1 MSRAE
6 ARLLELRQAAQ
17 VALTEEDVSLI
28 MAEEL
33 ALHEALE
40 ATRIDEV
47 AHFWI
52 RLASNPDHVRS
63 FLRDC
68 EAKKEGFVKELAALA
83 SNKKATES

>member
-6 ARLLELRQAAQ
+6 ARLMELREAAQ
-17 VALTEEDVSLI
+17 VALTEEDVNLI

-33 ALHEALE
+33 ALHEALQ

-63 FLRDC
+63 FLYDC
-68 EAKKEGFVKELAALA
+68 EIKKEGFVKELAGYI
-83 SNKKATES
+83 SGT